1 MHITWK
7 YLDKRAATIEALRDY
22 HSMQFIIENTEDAI
36 KERYERMMSISSPA
50 YDGMPHVHDPQ
61 SGETRLANSLYQIDV
76 LKSATVKPGNTW
88 TGLSR
93 HGKPYR
99 MMSAFALRS
108 STGLKSTSP
117 APMRSRP
124 SARGFTSNAPA
135 PTTKEPC
142 HQPPEGESLRQR
154 LNE

>member
-36 KERYERMMSISSPA
+36 KERYERMMSISSPD

-76 LKSATVKPGNTW
+76 LKERYRQAREYMDWFVPAWKALSDDERFCLEEFYW
-88 TGLSR
+88 TEEYESR
-93 HGKPYR
+93 TDAIQTICERLHIE
-99 MMSAFALRS
+99 RS
-108 STGLKSTSP
+108 SAYNKKNRAINHLKVNLY
-117 APMRSRP
+117 
-124 SARGFTSNAPA
+124 G
-135 PTTKEPC
+135 K
-142 HQPPEGESLRQR
+142 G
-154 LNE
+154 